1 VSRFISTRHVSRNLP
16 GGVRV
21 ACVLLVLALACAP
34 PAAPPLGG
42 APLPAIAVPR
52 TDLPPG
58 HRRIVFRW
66 EYVESSSLTRGDGA
80 VRIAPPDSARLDL
93 FLGAF
98 GSGTAIL
105 IGDTLYAPLPDA
117 ARNLVPPPTML
128 WASLGRLAVPAARDT
143 IVRASGDTIRADIGR
158 DPVWRATFNTGR
170 LVRLE
175 RIAAGRVAEHVERGV
190 NVVRYISHVAP
201 RRLTLTITRDEPS
214 TPFDSGIWAR

>member
-1 VSRFISTRHVSRNLP
+1 MSRFISTGRVSQSLAGHVL
-16 GGVRV
+16 V
-21 ACVLLVLALACAP
+21 ASVLAMAAAACAP
-34 PAAPPLGG
+34 PVAPPLGG
-42 APLPAIAVPR
+42 APLPAVAVPS

-117 ARNLVPPPTML
+117 ARNLVPPSTML

-143 IVRASGDTIRADIGR
+143 VVRSSGGEIRADIGR
-158 DPVWRATFNTGR
+158 DPVWRATFTGDR

-175 RIAAGRVAEHVERGV
+175 RIAAGRVTEHVERGV
-190 NVVRYISHVAP
+190 TVVRYISHVAP
-201 RRLTLTITRDEPS
+201 RRLTLMITRDEPS
-214 TPFDSGIWAR
+214 PPFDPAVWSR